1 MKKKVFI
8 LKHGMLGQIILP
20 QPCCNTVKYIVKG
33 RGWGAPIT
41 TRTDCNS
48 QVVMSEYKNC

>member
-20 QPCCNTVKYIVKG
+20 QPCCHTVKYIVKG

-48 QVVMSEYKNC
+48 QVVIDVRI